1 MTTYEQGV
9 LDERQRIIDLLDQYE
24 ITELIGGGYMLIPP
38 VVKPDRSWKGKQH
51 ITGSVAEYI
60 KRGCRCDACKT
71 QMREYT
77 KIRKTK
83 GKNK

>member
-1 MTTYEQGV
+1 MTTYDQGV

-24 ITELIGGGYMLIPP
+24 ITELIGGGYMLTPP
-38 VVKPDRSWKGKQH
+38 VIRPDKSWKGKQH

-60 KRGCRCDACKT
+60 KRGCRCDACRT

-77 KIRKTK
+77 RERKRR
-83 GKNK
+83 NKQ